1 MTATTTVILVETTVP
16 VIQFRMLKKKKLK
29 MLKKKMSA

>member
-1 MTATTTVILVETTVP
+1 LVETTVP